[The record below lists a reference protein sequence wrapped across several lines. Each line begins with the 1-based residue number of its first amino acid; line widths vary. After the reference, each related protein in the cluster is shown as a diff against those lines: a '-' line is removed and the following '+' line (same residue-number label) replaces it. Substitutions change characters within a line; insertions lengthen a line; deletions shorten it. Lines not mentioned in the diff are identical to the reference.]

1 VLGCV
6 PAPVLDED
14 VDAGYWRARAERA
27 EALVLELRADK
38 AGLNARV
45 AGLAAEVARLSE
57 SVTTLSGLLF
67 GSSSEKSGSPLRGN
81 GRGGGDGGVRPGGG
95 GRRGQRPGGQG
106 HGRRD
111 HSQLETEERV
121 IDVDAG
127 QRCCAECGKP
137 FEFLGTEDS
146 EQVDWQVK
154 ITRIVWRRRRYKRR
168 CACPGP
174 RTACAPAAAR
184 PVPKGLFTAG
194 FLARLAYEKHVLGRP
209 VHRIVQ
215 ALAAD
220 GLEAAAGTLC
230 GALKQIAPLIAP
242 WAAAIA
248 AHGRQAGHVHADETS
263 WQVFEDIEDK
273 DGHRWWLWV
282 FVTSQTSVFVMD
294 TSRSADVAAGQLG
307 IDREQSQL
315 EAGRRLVISADFHK
329 AYQSLARID
338 GVDPLWC
345 WAHMRRYFLRAA
357 AAHPE
362 ALGDW
367 ADAWVERIAMLYRAH
382 HALAATIPGTDAHER
397 AQGRWQRAFADID
410 AHRILQASDAG
421 KGLLH
426 PAAAKVIATLTSEWD
441 GLARHQDLPQL
452 PLDNNTAERALR
464 TPVIGRKNFYG
475 SGAEWAAHLAADIW
489 TVTATAARHGI
500 EPLTLLTGY
509 LQACAQGGGAAPAG
523 AGLDPFLPW
532 TPQGRARRRPSPA
545 GSRSRP
551 VTPAA
556 RKAAHASQSLS
567 GHAMPGAW
575 AL

>member
-1 VLGCV
+1 
-6 PAPVLDED
+6 VLDHVFPVPVIDED
-14 VDAGYWRARAERA
+14 ADVGYWRARAGRA
-27 EALVLELRADK
+27 EARVAELEAATAALRADK
-38 AGLNARV
+38 AGLTARV
-45 AGLAAEVARLSE
+45 AELAGQVARLQE

-67 GSSSEKSGSPLRGN
+67 GSSSEKGGSPSPGN
-81 GRGGGDGGVRPGGG
+81 GRAGGDRPGGAG
-95 GRRGQRPGGQG
+95 KRGQRPGRPG

-111 HSQLETEERV
+111 RSHLETEERV

-127 QRCCAECGKP
+127 QRRCAECGEP

-154 ITRIVWRRRRYKRR
+154 VTRIVWRRRRYRRR
-168 CACPGP
+168 CSHRGLA
-174 RTACAPAAAR
+174 TICAPPAAR

-209 VHRIVQ
+209 VHRIVA

-220 GLEAAAGTLC
+220 GFDVAPGTLC

-242 WAAAIA
+242 WAEAIA
-248 AHGRQAGHVHADETS
+248 AHGRTAGHVHADETS

-282 FVTSQTSVFVMD
+282 FVTSETTVFVMD
-294 TSRSADVAAGQLG
+294 PSRSADVAAGQLG

-315 EAGRRLVISADFHK
+315 EAGRRLVISSDFHK
-329 AYQSLARID
+329 AYQSLACID

-345 WAHMRRYFLRAA
+345 FAHIRRYFLRAG

-367 ADAWVERIAMLYRAH
+367 ADAWTERIAVLYRAH
-382 HALAATIPGTDAHER
+382 HALAATTPGTDARQR
-397 AQGRWQRAFADID
+397 AQGRWQRAFTDID

-426 PAAAKVIATLTSEWD
+426 PAAAKVIATLSNEWD

-475 SGAEWAAHLAADIW
+475 SGAEWAAHLAADVW
-489 TVTATAARHGI
+489 TVTATAARHDI
-500 EPLTLLTGY
+500 EPLGLLTGY
-509 LQACAQGGGAAPAG
+509 LHECARNGGAAPAG

-532 TPQGRARRRPSPA
+532 TPQGRARRRP
-545 GSRSRP
+545 
-551 VTPAA
+551 
-556 RKAAHASQSLS
+556 ASD
-567 GHAMPGAW
+567 PGPGP
-575 AL
+575 

>member
-1 VLGCV
+1 VLGRVSV
-6 PAPVLDED
+6 PVIDED
-14 VDAGYWRARAERA
+14 VEAGYWRARAERA
-27 EALVLELRADK
+27 EARAGRLEAETAALRAERDE
-38 AGLNARV
+38 LNARV
-45 AGLAAEVARLSE
+45 AELAGQTARLQE

-67 GSSSEKSGSPLRGN
+67 GSSSEKGGSPSRGN
-81 GRGGGDGGVRPGGG
+81 GRDGSGRPAGA
-95 GRRGQRPGGQG
+95 GRRGQRPGGPG

-111 HSQLETEERV
+111 YTHLETEERV

-146 EQVDWQVK
+146 EQIDWQVK
-154 ITRIVWRRRRYKRR
+154 ITRVVWRRRRYRR
-168 CACPGP
+168 ACAHRGP
-174 RTACAPAAAR
+174 RTVCAPPPPR

-220 GLEAAAGTLC
+220 GLEVAAGTLC
-230 GALKQIAPLIAP
+230 GALKQVAPLIAP

-248 AHGRQAGHVHADETS
+248 AHGRTAGHVHADETS
-263 WQVFEDIEDK
+263 WQVFEDVADK

-282 FVTSQTSVFVMD
+282 FVTGETAVFVMD
-294 TSRSADVAAGQLG
+294 PSRSAEVAAGQLG
-307 IDREQSQL
+307 IDREQSAL
-315 EAGRRLVISADFHK
+315 EAGRRLVISSDFYK
-329 AYQSLARID
+329 AYQSLATID

-345 WAHMRRYFLRAA
+345 WAHVRRYFLRAG

-362 ALGDW
+362 ALGEW
-367 ADAWVERIAMLYRAH
+367 CDAWTGRIAVLYRAH
-382 HALAATIPGTDAHER
+382 HAVAATTPGTVAHQDA
-397 AQGRWQRAFADID
+397 AGRWQRAFDDID
-410 AHRILQASDAG
+410 AHRILQASDAA

-441 GLARHQDLPQL
+441 GLARHQHLPQL

-475 SGAEWAAHLAADIW
+475 SGAAWAAHLAADIW
-489 TVTATAARHGI
+489 TVTATAARHDI
-500 EPLTLLTGY
+500 EPLGLLTGY
-509 LQACAQGGGAAPAG
+509 LQACAHAGGTAPDR

-532 TPQGRARRRPSPA
+532 TPQGRARRRPASDPRRGQGPSP
-545 GSRSRP
+545 
-551 VTPAA
+551 
-556 RKAAHASQSLS
+556 
-567 GHAMPGAW
+567 
-575 AL
+575 

>member
-1 VLGCV
+1 M
-6 PAPVLDED
+6 PVIDED
-14 VDAGYWRARAERA
+14 ADVGYWRARAGRA
-27 EALVLELRADK
+27 EARVAELEAATAALRADK
-38 AGLNARV
+38 AGLTARV
-45 AGLAAEVARLSE
+45 AELAGQVARLQE

-67 GSSSEKSGSPLRGN
+67 GSSSEKGGSPTRRS
-81 GRGGGDGGVRPGGG
+81 GRAGAGRPGSAGK
-95 GRRGQRPGGQG
+95 RGQRPGRPG

-111 HSQLETEERV
+111 RSHLETEERV
-121 IDVDAG
+121 IDVEAG
-127 QRCCAECGKP
+127 QRCCAECGEP

-146 EQVDWQVK
+146 EQAGWRVK
-154 ITRIVWRRRRYKRR
+154 ITRIVWRRRRYRRR
-168 CACPGP
+168 CSHRGP
-174 RTACAPAAAR
+174 ATVCAPPAPR

-220 GLEAAAGTLC
+220 GFGVAPGTLC
-230 GALKQIAPLIAP
+230 GALKQIALLIAP
-242 WAAAIA
+242 WAEAIA
-248 AHGRQAGHVHADETS
+248 AHGRTAGHVHADETS

-282 FVTSQTSVFVMD
+282 FVTDQTTVFVMD
-294 TSRSADVAAGQLG
+294 PSRSADVAAGQLG

-315 EAGRRLVISADFHK
+315 EAGRRLVISSDFHK

-345 WAHMRRYFLRAA
+345 FAHIRRYFLRAG

-367 ADAWVERIAMLYRAH
+367 CDAWVERIAVLYRAH
-382 HALAATIPGTDAHER
+382 HALAATIPGTDAHQS

-441 GLARHQDLPQL
+441 GLARHRELPQL
-452 PLDNNTAERALR
+452 PLDNISAERALR

-475 SGAEWAAHLAADIW
+475 SGAEWAAHLAADVW

-500 EPLTLLTGY
+500 EPLSLLTGY
-509 LQACAQGGGAAPAG
+509 LQECARNGGTAPAG

-532 TPQGRARRRPSPA
+532 TPQGRARRR
-545 GSRSRP
+545 
-551 VTPAA
+551 
-556 RKAAHASQSLS
+556 HASD
-567 GHAMPGAW
+567 PGPGP
-575 AL
+575 